1 MANFRTRCI
10 DQTSAYPIPRVRNAG
25 AACFTVAIMSPSSS
39 LPIHLYNTLSREK
52 EPLSPRVEGEVSLY
66 VCGVTPYDKLHIGHA
81 RAFLTYDA
89 LRRVLEHRGLR
100 VRHVQNVTDID
111 DKIINRAAEIGAD
124 PLQLAAG
131 FHEESLRELALLDV
145 LPAHEYPRVTG
156 HIEPILNMVER
167 LEENGFAYARGADVF
182 FDVSRDEDYGKLSG
196 QKPDELRAGARILPG
211 ETKDDPAD
219 FALWKAA
226 KEGEPAWPSRYGDG
240 RPGWHIECSA
250 MALEIL
256 GEGFDIHGG
265 ARELVFPHH
274 ENEIAQSESFLGEG
288 HTFAKVWWHC
298 GELRVNGQ
306 KMGKSLGNF
315 VTLSDAMEM
324 APKNVWR
331 LLFLQTHPRSPL
343 DYTEEKLQ
351 QFKNSWTRIKNALQ
365 GATESAANP
374 SEAARKFQSQF
385 DSALDDDLNTPE
397 AIAAVFDAVTEYN
410 RSGDGSLAA
419 SARQAMEVLGFS
431 FEEESVGD
439 ALTPQLLDLLIAVR
453 QSARERRD
461 FRQSDE
467 IRDRLADL
475 GIALEDG
482 VESTTWKRV

>member
-1 MANFRTRCI
+1 M
-10 DQTSAYPIPRVRNAG
+10 PEPL
-25 AACFTVAIMSPSSS
+25 S
-39 LPIHLYNTLSREK
+39 LSLYNTLSREK
-52 EPLSPRVEGEVSLY
+52 EPVVPRIEGEISMY

-89 LRRVLEHRGLR
+89 LRRVLENRGLR

-111 DKIINRAAEIGAD
+111 DKIIKRAAELGQD

-131 FHEESLRELALLDV
+131 FHEESLRELALLDI
-145 LPAHEYPRVTG
+145 LPAGEYPRVTT
-156 HIEPILNMVER
+156 HIAPILAMVEE
-167 LEENGFAYARGADVF
+167 LETRGFAYAREGDVF
-182 FDVSRDEDYGKLSG
+182 FDVSKDEDYGKLSG
-196 QKPDELRAGARILPG
+196 QRPEELRAGARIMPG

-219 FALWKAA
+219 FALWKSA
-226 KEGEPAWPSRYGDG
+226 KPGEPAWPSRYGAG

-274 ENEIAQSESFLGEG
+274 ENEIAQSESFLGDG
-288 HTFAKVWWHC
+288 HDFANVWWHC

-315 VTLSDAMEM
+315 ITLEDALKL

-343 DYTEEKLQ
+343 DYTGDKLT
-351 QFKNSWTRIKNALQ
+351 QFKNSWARIHNALERAPQ
-365 GATESAANP
+365 TAPSSDAATRFQAEFAA
-374 SEAARKFQSQF
+374 
-385 DSALDDDLNTPE
+385 ALDDDLNTPE
-397 AIAAVFDAVTEYN
+397 AIAAVFDAVSEFN
-410 RSGDGSLAA
+410 RAGDEALGAA
-419 SARQAMEVLGFS
+419 ARRAMEMLGFS
-431 FEEESVGD
+431 FEEEQVGD
-439 ALTPQLLDLLIAVR
+439 ELTPQLLELLIEVR
-453 QSARERRD
+453 QSARQRRD
-461 FRQSDE
+461 FSTGDT
-467 IRDRLADL
+467 IRKRLGEL

-482 VESTTWKRV
+482 VEGTSWKRA

>member
-1 MANFRTRCI
+1 
-10 DQTSAYPIPRVRNAG
+10 
-25 AACFTVAIMSPSSS
+25 MSQPLS
-39 LPIHLYNTLSREK
+39 LNLYNTLSREK
-52 EPLSPRVEGEVSLY
+52 EPLAPRVAGEVSMY

-89 LRRVLEHRGLR
+89 LRRTLEHRGLR

-111 DKIINRAAEIGAD
+111 DKIINRAAQLGED
-124 PLQLAAG
+124 PLALAG
-131 FHEESLRELALLDV
+131 RFHEESLRELALLDV
-145 LPAHEYPRVTG
+145 LPAHEYPRVTT
-156 HIEPILNMVER
+156 HIAPILEMVGQ
-167 LEENGFAYARGADVF
+167 LESNGYAYAREGDVF
-182 FDVSRDEDYGKLSG
+182 FDVSKDEDYGKLSG
-196 QKPDELRAGARILPG
+196 QKPDELRAGARVLPG

-226 KEGEPAWPSRYGDG
+226 KPGEPAWPSRYGDG

-274 ENEIAQSESFLGEG
+274 ENEIAQSESYLGEG
-288 HTFAKVWWHC
+288 HTFANVWWHC

-315 VTLSDAMEM
+315 VTLEDALKM

-343 DYTEEKLQ
+343 DVASKGGEDKVPNIEAKVE
-351 QFKNSWTRIKNALQ
+351 QFKASWARLFTALKGVEPQ
-365 GATESAANP
+365 SAQ
-374 SEAARKFQSQF
+374 SETARAF
-385 DSALDDDLNTPE
+385 DAKWNSALDDDLNTPE
-397 AIAAVFDAVTEYN
+397 AIGAAFEFVSEFN
-410 RSGDGSLAA
+410 RSSDQNLGGTIRAA
-419 SARQAMEVLGFS
+419 LEMLGFS
-431 FEEESVGD
+431 FEEETVADS
-439 ALTPQLLDLLIAVR
+439 LTPHLLELLISVR

-461 FRQSDE
+461 FATGDQ
-467 IRDRLADL
+467 IRVRLAEL

-482 VESTTWKRV
+482 IDGTTWKRV